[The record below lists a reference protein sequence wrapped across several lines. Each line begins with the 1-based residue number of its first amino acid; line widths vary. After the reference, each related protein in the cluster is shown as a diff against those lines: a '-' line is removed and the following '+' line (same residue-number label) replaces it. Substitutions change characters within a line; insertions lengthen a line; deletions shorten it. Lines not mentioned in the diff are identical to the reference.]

1 MKQLDIFDLE
11 TNVEEK
17 EKLADG
23 SNLLVK
29 AMEEVMH
36 DSMMPY
42 AEHVILDRAL
52 PRVEDGLK
60 PVQRRILYSMYEQGV
75 TPDKGYRKSARIVGD
90 CMGRYHPHGD
100 SSIYGAV
107 VHMAQD
113 FVMEVPLIDGQGN
126 FGNIDGD
133 GAAAMRYTEAKLAP
147 IAMELL
153 RDLEKDTVHW
163 SRNFDDTTKEPD
175 MLPGRFP
182 NLLVNGANGIAVG
195 LATNIPP
202 HNLAEVI
209 DGVVA
214 YIDNKNI
221 TLKEMMKII
230 KGPDFP
236 TGGYVITEEGLEQAY
251 ETGKGKVV
259 MRAKAHIEVGTG
271 DRLNIVITEIPFQVN
286 KTDLQLKM
294 AALKEDKKDLL
305 AGVADIVDESDK
317 EGMRIIIKL
326 KKDVNPKT
334 ILPILYKH
342 TQLESNFSINMVAIA
357 DGKPQLMGLLDVIAY
372 YVAYQRE
379 VVLNRSKWEYEEA
392 RAREHILQGLVIAVQ
407 NIDEVIAIIKS
418 SSSTTD
424 AKQKLRAAFDLS
436 EKQAQAILDLR
447 LARITKLETNKL
459 VDELRELE
467 KQIARLQVIINSK
480 KEQMNVVKQEL
491 LAIKRTYREERK
503 SEIVSSVK
511 DCVVPSETDE
521 KPVET
526 VAIALAYD
534 HTFKRIPIKN
544 FNMSQKDVVG
554 APSNVVYSRII
565 ETETNCK
572 VMLFTNYGNCYQAKV
587 QDLPESKYKD
597 KGLQLKSVFSDAQA
611 GEYPIAVFAMPVDDM
626 PQGELLFFTRQGLIK
641 RTDWS
646 EYKLLKNSFQG
657 YKNKD
662 ADELYDVQVLVPGSQ
677 VFYVTNRG
685 GCTKFN
691 VDEIPL
697 QGRVASG
704 VKCITLASG
713 EYVVSAA
720 QVPSSDKG
728 EMLLVTDK
736 GYVKRLPI
744 AEIARH
750 ARNCKGAKGLEFG
763 TANGSSVVF
772 ASFVKEG
779 NDYQIAILD
788 KATTYLVDA
797 STVSVEGK
805 NTKGKL
811 PKGKKGAISV
821 EKVWQFKIAPD
832 EIFKIK
838 KAKSK

>member
-11 TNVEEK
+11 SNVEEK

-23 SNLLVK
+23 SNLLVR
-29 AMEEVMH
+29 AMESVMH

-107 VHMAQD
+107 VHMEQD
-113 FVMEVPLIDGQGN
+113 FAMNVPLIDGQGN

-153 RDLEKDTVHW
+153 RDLEKDTVRW

-202 HNLAEVI
+202 HNLGEVI
-209 DGVVA
+209 DGVIA

-236 TGGYVITEEGLEQAY
+236 TGGYVITEDGLEQAY
-251 ETGKGKVV
+251 ETGKGKIVI
-259 MRAKAHIEVGTG
+259 RAKAHIEVASN
-271 DRLNIVITEIPFQVN
+271 DRQNIIITEIPFQVN
-286 KTDLQLKM
+286 KTELQRKM
-294 AALKEDKKDLL
+294 AALKEEKKDLL
-305 AGVADIVDESDK
+305 QGVADIVDESDK
-317 EGMRIIIKL
+317 EGMRIAIKL
-326 KKDVNPKT
+326 KKEVNPKDV
-334 ILPILYKH
+334 LPVLFKH
-342 TQLESNFSINMVAIA
+342 TALESSFSINMVAIA

-372 YVAYQRE
+372 YVSYQRE

-407 NIDEVIAIIKS
+407 NIDEVIAIIKNAN
-418 SSSTTD
+418 STTD
-424 AKQKLRAAFDLS
+424 AKQKLRSTFDLS
-436 EKQAQAILDLR
+436 DKQAQAILDLR
-447 LARITKLETNKL
+447 LARITKLETTKL
-459 VDELRELE
+459 VSELREIE
-467 KQIARLQVIINSK
+467 NQIARLQVIINSK
-480 KEQMNVVKQEL
+480 KEQMNVIKQEL
-491 LAIKRTYREERK
+491 GAIKRAYRQDRK

-511 DCVVPSETDE
+511 DTVVPSETDE
-521 KPVET
+521 KPVEG

-544 FNMSQKDVVG
+544 FNMSTKDVVG
-554 APSNVVYSRII
+554 VPSNAVYSRVI

-572 VMLFTNYGNCYQAKV
+572 IMLFSNYGNCYQAKV
-587 QDLPESKYKD
+587 CDLPESKYRD
-597 KGLQLKSVFSDAQA
+597 KGLTLKQVFGEAQA
-611 GEYPIAVFAMPVDDM
+611 GEYPIAVFAMPVEEM
-626 PQGELLFFTRQGLIK
+626 PQGELLMFTRQGLVK

-646 EYKLLKNSFQG
+646 EYKLLKNAFQG
-657 YKNKD
+657 YKTKD
-662 ADELYDVQVLVPGSQ
+662 ADELFDVQAAQEGSQ
-677 VFYVTNRG
+677 IFYVTNRG

-691 VDEIPL
+691 MDEIPL

-713 EYVVSAA
+713 EYVVCAC
-720 QVPSSDKG
+720 QVPADDKG
-728 EMLLVTDK
+728 EVLMVTDK
-736 GYVKRLPI
+736 GYLKRLPVG
-744 AEIARH
+744 EIARH
-750 ARNCKGAKGLEFG
+750 ARNGKGAKGIEFG

-772 ASFVKEG
+772 ASFVAPG
-779 NDYQIAILD
+779 ADYPIAILD
-788 KATTYLVDA
+788 RA
-797 STVSVEGK
+797 STYVVEASGVSIEGK

-811 PKGKKGAISV
+811 PKGKKGAIVV
-821 EKVWQFKIAPD
+821 EKVWQYKATPD
-832 EIFKIK
+832 EVFKLK
-838 KAKSK
+838 KSKK